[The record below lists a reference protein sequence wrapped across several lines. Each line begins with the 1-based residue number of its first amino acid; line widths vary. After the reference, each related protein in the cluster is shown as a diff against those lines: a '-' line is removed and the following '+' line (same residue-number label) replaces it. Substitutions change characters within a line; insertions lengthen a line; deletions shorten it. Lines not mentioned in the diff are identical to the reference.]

1 MFRGPNTDTLITLL
15 LCPIGGR
22 VIIPNCS
29 VLGTQFNI
37 SDWKEEA
44 ESDGCCGCYCP
55 FIAYRHRVIVSFEHC
70 GDTGDTVTPIAVS
83 LSHLS
88 VCRGV
93 THDSADSVSREQCHC
108 HMTVCVC
115 GGVTGYSAD
124 SVSREQCHF
133 HMTVCV
139 CGGVTGYS
147 ADSVSREQCHCHM
160 TCSVSVEVSPVTLV
174 SVEVSPVTL
183 PTVSVVSSVIV
194 T

>member
-1 MFRGPNTDTLITLL
+1 MFRGPNTDMLITLL
-15 LCPIGGR
+15 LCPIGGK

-55 FIAYRHRVIVSFEHC
+55 FIAYRHRVIVSC

-124 SVSREQCHF
+124 SVSREQ
-133 HMTVCV
+133 
-139 CGGVTGYS
+139 Y
-147 ADSVSREQCHCHM
+147 HCHM
-160 TCSVSVEVSPVTLV
+160 AWSVSVEMSPVTLL
-174 SVEVSPVTL
+174 TI
-183 PTVSVVSSVIV
+183 SVVNSVIV

>member
-55 FIAYRHRVIVSFEHC
+55 FIAYRHHVIVSCEHC

-124 SVSREQCHF
+124 SVSH
-133 HMTVCV
+133 
-139 CGGVTGYS
+139 
-147 ADSVSREQCHCHM
+147 EQCHCHM

-183 PTVSVVSSVIV
+183 PTMSVVNSVIV